1 MSEYLEQHSISRLIG
16 SPPGYIGHD
25 DGGQL
30 TEAVRRRPW
39 SVVLFDEV
47 EKAHPTVWNTLLQ
60 LLDEGRLTDGKGRL
74 VDFRQTVVILTS
86 NLAADKLLDD
96 VARHGEITAVGRGA
110 AQAAIRKHFRPE
122 FLNRL
127 DKTVLFAPLGEESLR
142 VILEQSLERATEREG
157 LADRQIKVVLDEEA
171 VRGKKTPSVVAT
183 PFSSDAIRSGIV
195 CVFRRWARWSERA
208 LILRA
213 WRTHM
218 HPRA

>member
-171 VRGKKTPSVVAT
+171 VRGKKRRPLLRHRFL
-183 PFSSDAIRSGIV
+183 PMQSDLALCV
-195 CVFRRWARWSERA
+195 CFRRWARWSERA